1 MKHPQSDYAVDK
13 LRIIFDQLHGLK
25 DPDFVSWQPPY
36 DLYITEGEVVITI
49 EIAGVKA
56 KDFTIHAARNYLI
69 IDGMRESA
77 ELLIKECCRFHNS
90 EIPYGRFNRK
100 IDFPV
105 PVQPKQYKYR
115 MDNGILSLRFPIE
128 KEKIIPIENG

>member
-1 MKHPQSDYAVDK
+1 MKRPQSDYDVDK
-13 LRIIFDQLHGLK
+13 LQVIFDQLHGLE
-25 DPDFVSWQPPY
+25 DPDFVSWQPLY

-77 ELLIKECCRFHNS
+77 ELLIKECCRFHNI

-105 PVQPKQYKYR
+105 SVQPKQYKYR
-115 MDNGILSLRFPIE
+115 MDNGILTLRFPIE

>member
-1 MKHPQSDYAVDK
+1 MKRPQSDHDVDK
-13 LRIIFDQLHGLK
+13 LQIIFDQLHDLE
-25 DPDFVSWQPPY
+25 DPDFVSWQPLY

-49 EIAGVKA
+49 EIAGVTA

-77 ELLIKECCRFHNS
+77 ELLIKECCRFHNI

-105 PVQPKQYKYR
+105 PVEPTQYKYR
-115 MDNGILSLRFPIE
+115 MDNGILTLRFPIE

>member
-1 MKHPQSDYAVDK
+1 MKRSQSDHDVDK
-13 LRIIFDQLHGLK
+13 LQIIFDQLHDLE
-25 DPDFVSWQPPY
+25 DPDFVSWQPLY

-49 EIAGVKA
+49 EIAGVTA
-56 KDFTIHAARNYLI
+56 KDFTIHAVRNYLI

-77 ELLIKECCRFHNS
+77 ELLIKECCRFHNI

-105 PVQPKQYKYR
+105 PVEPTQYKYR
-115 MDNGILSLRFPIE
+115 MDNGILTLRFPIE